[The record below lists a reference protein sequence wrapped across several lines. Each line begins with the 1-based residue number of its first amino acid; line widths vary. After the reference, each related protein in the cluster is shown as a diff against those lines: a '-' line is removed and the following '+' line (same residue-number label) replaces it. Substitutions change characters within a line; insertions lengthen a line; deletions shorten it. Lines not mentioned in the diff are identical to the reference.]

1 MLFGPRLRWDL
12 TMNCNLACR
21 HCQVGDKISHRGNH
35 PSLEEVLAV
44 LDRLGPKV
52 ISQVGLLGGEPL
64 SYPHIH
70 LVLEMLMD
78 KTLPVTISTNGLL
91 IDERLIDLTRES
103 VGWSIMVSID
113 GPDRETHEM
122 IRGAGTFEPTME
134 KIRLL
139 VKRLQGKGPTVGMA
153 CTLNALTIKRMGDML
168 RLARELEVN
177 ILQFGIIKN
186 HGNAARCYDRLGVNQ
201 TILVSA
207 LLDWFKAGPPNPKGN
222 GLTIIIDFWDNLIID
237 LVDHYLGI
245 SLPPTFS
252 GCTAA
257 SATAALDCQGRLWP
271 CPSLSYTSNPKILDY
286 FAFGENSLARKSFEE
301 IWQSTGFKKLR
312 ELNARR
318 LHAQMAIPCST
329 CRHSSL
335 CAPCPL
341 PYILDESL
349 DQVHC
354 TDKINM
360 IAESPKHLFKYQG
373 YS

>member
-21 HCQVGDKISHRGNH
+21 HCQVGDKISHQGNH
-35 PSLEEVLAV
+35 PPLEEVLAV
-44 LDRLGPKV
+44 LDRLGPEI

-64 SYPHIH
+64 SYPQIH
-70 LVLEMLMD
+70 LVLEILMD

-91 IDERLIDLTRES
+91 IDDRLIDLTRES
-103 VGWSIMVSID
+103 FGWSIMVSVD

-139 VKRLQGKGPTVGMA
+139 VTRLKGQGPAVGMS
-153 CTLNALTIKRMGDML
+153 CTLNAHTIRRMGDVL

-186 HGNAARCYDRLGVNQ
+186 NGNAARCYDRLGVDQ
-201 TILVSA
+201 TTLASA
-207 LLDWFKAGPPNPKGN
+207 LLDWFKAGPPASNGN
-222 GLTIIIDFWDNLIID
+222 GLAVIIDFWDNLLKD
-237 LVDHYLGI
+237 LVDHYLGS

-257 SATAALDCQGRLWP
+257 GATAALDYQGRLWP
-271 CPSLSYTSNPKILDY
+271 CPSLAYTSNPKILEY
-286 FAFGENSLARKSFEE
+286 FAFGDNSLARNSFEE
-301 IWQSTGFKKLR
+301 IWQGTGFKRLR

-318 LHAQMAIPCST
+318 LHAQMAAPCST
-329 CRHSSL
+329 CRHSPF

-341 PYILDESL
+341 PYILGESL
-349 DQVHC
+349 DQPHC
-354 TDKINM
+354 AEKLNM
-360 IAESPKHLFKYQG
+360 MAESSMSLFQ
-373 YS
+373 